1 MEDKRYS
8 MKELTA
14 LYDVDRKTI
23 LQWVRE
29 LGFPLFSVSP
39 KKRYARESELRQWEN
54 AQHGRCVEGDRD
66 RT

>member
-8 MKELTA
+8 MKELTT

-29 LGFPLFSVSP
+29 LDFPLFSVSP
-39 KKRYARESELRQWEN
+39 KKRYATESDLRIWEN
-54 AQHGRCVEGDRD
+54 SFKKEDAGSGI
-66 RT
+66 